1 VTSLFW
7 LPSALDIPGHL
18 QPFGGKNPI
27 NSNFQ
32 RENIMNKILI
42 ILTFMSSV
50 FSQTGFEIATMVD
63 EKPTPMDMSNKT
75 KMILTNSKGKS
86 RSNAMISKSID
97 GNKKQLIWFLEP
109 KDDKGVAFLKIEH
122 DDKDDEMRM
131 WLPAF
136 KKVRRI
142 SSKKKGDSF
151 MGSDLSYEDLSSRN
165 LDENDYNRLDDE
177 IVEGKDCY
185 VLEITPGKE
194 ANSSYSKHVSW
205 IEKSSL
211 VGVKEESYDKRGRL
225 KKVKEFTFQILKDYH
240 VIKRVFVEDVQKKH
254 TTEVMFSDVQVDS
267 GIDNNLFQEKNL
279 KRIPRD

>member
-1 VTSLFW
+1 V
-7 LPSALDIPGHL
+7 
-18 QPFGGKNPI
+18 
-27 NSNFQ
+27 
-32 RENIMNKILI
+32 
-42 ILTFMSSV
+42 SSV
-50 FSQTGFEIATMVD
+50 FSQTGFEIAKMVD
-63 EKPTPMDMSNKT
+63 EAPTPMDMSNKT

-86 RSNAMISKSID
+86 RTNAMISKSMA

-109 KDDKGVAFLKIEH
+109 KDDKGVAFFKIEH

-142 SSKKKGDSF
+142 SSKKKGDAF

-165 LDENDYNRLDDE
+165 LDENEYNRLDDE
-177 IVEGKDCY
+177 IVNGKDYY

-240 VIKRVFVEDVQKKH
+240 VIKRVFVKDVQKNH
-254 TTEVMFSDVQVDS
+254 TTEVTFSDVQVDS
-267 GIDNNLFQEKNL
+267 GIDKNLFQEKNL
-279 KRIPRD
+279 KRLPRD